1 MQKSHREVVTKNS
14 GCPSESYTCTV
25 VAAGNATTGQIQCE
39 CNDPPATVE
48 QFDPAD
54 FVDPVIPTDS
64 PQQLVKRIITSLIEA
79 KQAEV
84 TQPSNG
90 PRLRVRPNLN
100 VTTTVATLKPGAANP
115 AGQRTGKRLPLWIE
129 VIDGIFTYKF
139 NVFNNDPKL
148 VDHTKLKAIFA
159 AIKKDADTN
168 LVADYGKTASFN
180 IYQLADM
187 KRPELF
193 QGDRLAIFVGAYGQG
208 AFHYLNSAEPANSY
222 SFPVGGGKLADYNI
236 LLPAGN
242 KFDYVPYSIISS
254 DSVPEF
260 YGAPANIYAISPTT
274 VPKDTFYQIIAMASG
289 HEVKEILC
297 NDNTLN
303 WVLFDHFSPTV
314 AGWHWGEFG
323 QDDDAYACTNGI
335 LNKKT
340 GYVELPLFLKKFPS
354 GGLLFAVK
362 EVGDV
367 VSAGVCGL
375 LNSYYVDGWLMPN
388 YPLQTFWDPYV
399 SRPGLQYDRLGYVK
413 QPLEPY
419 GGMHQLVFFI
429 SFDDA
434 KVRMLEVQNKG
445 PVTQKMRQ
453 APAGNNFPVDYVY
466 ARVVQEIKPEL
477 DIVSFIAS
485 FENYGPSKRDQS

>member
-1 MQKSHREVVTKNS
+1 MS
-14 GCPSESYTCTV
+14 GCKSESYTCTV
-25 VAAGNATTGQIQCE
+25 VSNGNDTGDNTAEIQCS
-39 CNDPPATVE
+39 CNDPQANTN

-54 FVDPVIPTDS
+54 FVDPVIA
-64 PQQLVKRIITSLIEA
+64 PQDMMRRIIASLVEA
-79 KQAEV
+79 KTTEV
-84 TQPSNG
+84 IKASNG
-90 PRLRVRPNLN
+90 PRVRVRPNAKP
-100 VTTTVATLKPGAANP
+100 TSGGLKPGAANP
-115 AGQRTGKRLPLWIE
+115 AGQKTGKRLPLWID

-139 NVFNNDPKL
+139 NVFNNDPTR
-148 VDHTKLKAIFA
+148 VDHAKLTAIFA

-168 LVADYGKTASFN
+168 LVEDYGKTASFN
-180 IYQLADM
+180 IYKAADM
-187 KRPELF
+187 KRSELF
-193 QGDRLAIFVGAYGQG
+193 QGDRIAIFVGAYGQG
-208 AFHYLNSAEPANSY
+208 AFHYINSAEPANTY
-222 SFPVGGGKLADYNI
+222 SFPVGGGKLADYKI
-236 LLPAGN
+236 VLPTGS

-254 DSVPEF
+254 DSVEDF
-260 YGAPANIYAISPTT
+260 YGASSNIYAISPAT
-274 VPKDTFYQIIAMASG
+274 VPKDPFHQIIAMASG

-323 QDDDAYACTNGI
+323 EDDSYACKNGT

-388 YPLQTFWDPYV
+388 YPLQSFWDPYV

-413 QPLEPY
+413 HPLEPY

-445 PVTQKMRQ
+445 PITQKMRQ
-453 APAGNNFPVDYVY
+453 APAANNFPPDYVY
-466 ARVVQEIKPEL
+466 ARLVQEVKPNL
-477 DIVSFIAS
+477 NIVEFISS
-485 FENYGPSKRDQS
+485 FENYGPSKRDKS